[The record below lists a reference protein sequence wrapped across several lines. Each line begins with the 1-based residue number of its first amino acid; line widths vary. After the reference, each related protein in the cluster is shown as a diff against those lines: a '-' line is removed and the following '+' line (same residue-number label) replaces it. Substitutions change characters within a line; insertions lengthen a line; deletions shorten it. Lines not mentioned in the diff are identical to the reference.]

1 MKDMADKTMAALV
14 AVLEQEGIEVCQ
26 HDEGDGQEYGELPYV
41 VFEGE
46 DGEAD
51 RAVELA
57 WANGYSPGVLIGDW
71 VITRQGYSD
80 AHWTLRFD

>member
-57 WANGYSPGVLIGDW
+57 CGERVQSGCVDRGLGDNKAR
-71 VITRQGYSD
+71 V
-80 AHWTLRFD
+80 